1 MKDGK
6 NIRAATN
13 PITAITINITST
25 IINTKDI
32 VTPTVAPAAVVVV
45 AVVAPVVTAVVAPV
59 VATFVAAPV
68 AAFVAA
74 LVAVFVAALVAV
86 FVAPEVALLKSF
98 PFFINSFAES
108 LIFCSACCFI
118 FDFICSFWLS
128 NNPLSF

>member
-13 PITAITINITST
+13 PITAITINITTT

-74 LVAVFVAALVAV
+74 LVAAFVAVLVAVFVAAFVAV

-118 FDFICSFWLS
+118 FDFIFSF
-128 NNPLSF
+128 